1 MREVIQSHPEI
12 CSELLGGAKFLA
24 TLDPFMS
31 KWTDSKVVFSA
42 VHCSPLPILYI
53 PCFLKALAAKL
64 RKGRKAL
71 SIISGTVDRC
81 TQKAVCLRLGSD
93 GPASSRGDFLGITC
107 VDFYAKIS
115 TLAQRWG

>member
-42 VHCSPLPILYI
+42 VHCTPLPILYI
-53 PCFLKALAAKL
+53 PNFFESAGRQVKE
-64 RKGRKAL
+64 RSKG
-71 SIISGTVDRC
+71 SEYHQWHCGQMHPES
-81 TQKAVCLRLGSD
+81 CLPSLGQRW
-93 GPASSRGDFLGITC
+93 PCQFSRRFLGHHLRGLLC
-107 VDFYAKIS
+107 
-115 TLAQRWG
+115 QN